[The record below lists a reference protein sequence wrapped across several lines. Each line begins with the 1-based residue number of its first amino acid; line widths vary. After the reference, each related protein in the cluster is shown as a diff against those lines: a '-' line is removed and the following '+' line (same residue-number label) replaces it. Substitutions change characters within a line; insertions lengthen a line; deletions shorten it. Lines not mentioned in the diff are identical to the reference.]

1 MNSEKEKQIS
11 RAMRQLV
18 QNEPRF
24 NLNEVRI
31 IVALERAIARLSAFP
46 ELQEHLVFKGGFVLF
61 KSYESL
67 RFTRDADALAI
78 SVSKESL
85 GNLVQ
90 KALLADLD
98 DGLWYGD
105 VQLHELTEQ
114 GEYGACRFD
123 CAFQI
128 GNPDPNKIHKL
139 SRIHIDLGFSDRLPN
154 KPFDET
160 MPSLL
165 SHEEPVSW
173 KIYPIEYIVAEK
185 LQTLFDRGSANS
197 RAKDVYDLIYLIPKC
212 GNNTALIEA
221 IKKTFAN
228 RGTEI
233 PDSFANRANEFDRTI
248 LSAGWPGVKILKEKT
263 DFETAWQ
270 ALTKCLQALDEM
282 QKK

>member
-1 MNSEKEKQIS
+1 MNSAKEKQVNL
-11 RAMRQLV
+11 AMRQLV

-31 IVALERAIARLSAFP
+31 IVALERAIARLLALS
-46 ELQEHLVFKGGFVLF
+46 ELKEHLVFKGGFVLF

-67 RFTRDADALAI
+67 RFTRDVDALALAI
-78 SVSKESL
+78 SKDRL
-85 GNLVQ
+85 NALVQ
-90 KALLADLD
+90 SAMISDLD

-105 VQLHELTEQ
+105 IQLQELTEQ
-114 GEYGACRFD
+114 GEYGSCRFD

-128 GNPDPNKIHKL
+128 GNPEPNKIHKL
-139 SRIHIDLGFSDRLPN
+139 SRIHIDIGFSDRLPN
-154 KPFDET
+154 KPSDET

-165 SHEEPVSW
+165 IHEEPVSW

-197 RAKDVYDLIYLIPKC
+197 RTKDVYDLIYLIPKC
-212 GNNTALIEA
+212 LNTIALVSA
-221 IKKTFAN
+221 INKTFAN

-233 PDSFANRANEFDRTI
+233 PKSFAKRANDFDRTI
-248 LSAGWPGVKILKEKT
+248 LAAGWPGVKILSEKT

-270 ALTKCLQALDEM
+270 SLMVCLNNLDAKM
-282 QKK
+282 